1 VINARNFLTGIGIE
15 ETKQQILTELQK

>member
-1 VINARNFLTGIGIE
+1 FLTGIGIE

>member
-1 VINARNFLTGIGIE
+1 INARNFLTGIGIE